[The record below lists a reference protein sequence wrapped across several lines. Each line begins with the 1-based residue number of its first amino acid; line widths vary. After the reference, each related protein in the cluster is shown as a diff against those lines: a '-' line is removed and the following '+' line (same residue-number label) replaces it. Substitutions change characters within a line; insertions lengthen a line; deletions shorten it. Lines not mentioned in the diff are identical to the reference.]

1 MKNLFIFLLIIASF
15 LSCEPTKVD
24 DIDLGPLPEAPEF
37 SIEVDPEN
45 ENRIIVTDLSE
56 GFFNR
61 LWIANGASPSTST
74 KVVDTLLYTKAGT
87 YQITLHGAKEG
98 GSGTSSATKEI
109 IIANDATIACDP
121 KLALLT
127 GDCGPEGKCWVFSN
141 AAGAITVGPSYGSGE
156 WFRSPMNGIVPEQM
170 NSSWCFNFQGSEFV
184 FMNNGVTVSPWD
196 GYDAIP
202 HTPTPGPWLFS
213 VGTGMNG
220 VDQIILTPGQFMG
233 TWDSNNV
240 LDVMLLT
247 EDQLVVRTRI
257 VNQDRTPA
265 TEGWFEFYF
274 VAE

>member
-1 MKNLFIFLLIIASF
+1 MKNLFIYLLVIASF
-15 LSCEPTKVD
+15 LACEPTKVD
-24 DIDLGPLPEAPEF
+24 DIDIGPLPAAPEF

-45 ENRIIVTDLSE
+45 ENRIIVRDISE

-61 LWIANGASPSTST
+61 LWLADGASPSTST
-74 KVVDTLLYTKAGT
+74 KMVDTLLYTKAGT

-98 GSGTSSATKEI
+98 GSGTSSATKEV
-109 IIANDATIACDP
+109 IIANDATVACDP

-141 AAGAITVGPSYGSGE
+141 VAGAITVGPSYGSGE
-156 WFRSPMNGIVPEQM
+156 WFRSPTNGIAPEQM
-170 NSSWCFNFQGSEFV
+170 NSSWCFNFQGSEFI

-196 GYDAIP
+196 GYQAIP

-213 VGTGMNG
+213 SGTGMNG

-240 LDVMLLT
+240 LDVVLLT

-257 VNQDRTPA
+257 VDRQGTPA
-265 TEGWFEFYF
+265 AQGWFEFYF